1 MATYRKKNSFNRHYS
16 DQHGDMGAQIGSII
30 AVYVDEYSTVNGTID
45 KDAVAYNYPGYVY
58 CEGQDLNISDFPL
71 LYEAIGN
78 KYGGPNPSTVDL
90 KTWNGAKTANS
101 GNTGHTPGGIDL
113 GTFKVPDLRMKR
125 INGPGGIDGAGSL
138 TPDEAAMEVGDTGG
152 EWYISRARQL
162 KEYTF
167 GSVRI
172 SGYTNVVGF
181 IPGSLSGTAD
191 IEIGP
196 LEEKFLQGPPPH
208 SHVVL
213 GSEHDTRSVMDA
225 QDTAGSDQ
233 QPGWD
238 TGYGMILE
246 SQLPQGDAA
255 GHTHWIAE
263 FRPARNSTDA
273 ALDDPKD
280 MYSYDV
286 SETYAHEYAAPGTD
300 DAQGQVVYTV
310 QNNQDTS
317 YTWVC
322 PTGVTSV
329 CALCIGGGAGGM
341 SGNLGGGG
349 GGLGYKNN
357 ISVIPGQSYTVHVG
371 HGGTGST
378 ATPNTDYANVR
389 GGDSYFITYG
399 TVLGKGGGN
408 YGTPPTTAMGGG
420 FIGDGGGRGG
430 HATTYGGGGGAGGY
444 SGYGGGGQTGSD
456 AQSGSGGG
464 GAGCDC
470 SIAGANNG
478 ACGGGTGLLGIG
490 ANGQGASGGT
500 TSLNTTYTL
509 MSGGGA
515 GSGGQA
521 GENTN
526 SPLLKTANWVPISNA
541 QLSSGAANVW
551 STFMLNKA
559 IYPIAP
565 SLTINDPYLGTTQT
579 VGWTY
584 WVPTGTTISS
594 VTCTLECDG
603 QATLRWI
610 RPNDPSN
617 QPVLDLSASS
627 VSSGTPPYTGSA
639 TGQATNLGEG
649 YHVLLCTITNG
660 AVTGAGADNTWG
672 NNPGGIAFTAVRDDT
687 NATIIDSR
695 TNCTGG
701 LYGYG
706 DAKGGDGGYPGGG
719 GGANYWHSE
728 NAVATDPGDGAHG
741 AVRLM
746 CGPNRTYPSAAAD
759 VATQTTDEAINAYDN
774 PWGSFKHND
783 GKDNENDQTVTFI
796 KSKQMNVT
804 PAQAGIQLNEGTLTM
819 TGAEQ
824 LEVAAG
830 IVPRQPVP
838 LVLKYF
844 RVKYLIKAF

>member
-1 MATYRKKNSFNRHYS
+1 MATYRKRNSFNRHYS
-16 DQHGDMGAQIGSII
+16 DQHGDLGAPVGSII
-30 AVYVDEYSTVNGTID
+30 AVYVDDYSTVNGTID

-78 KYGGPNPSTVDL
+78 KYGGANPNTVDL
-90 KTWNGAKTANS
+90 KTWNGSKTANT
-101 GNTGHTPGGIDL
+101 GNSGHTPGGIDL

-125 INGPGGIDGAGSL
+125 INGPNGIDGAGSL
-138 TPDEAAMEVGDTGG
+138 TPDEAAMEVGDSGG

-172 SGYTNVVGF
+172 TGYTNVTGF
-181 IPGSLSGTAD
+181 IPGTLSGTAD

-196 LEEKFLQGPPPH
+196 LEEKFLNGPPPH
-208 SHVVL
+208 SHMVM
-213 GSEHDTRSVMDA
+213 GSEHDTRSIMDA
-225 QDTAGSDQ
+225 QDVDGSDG

-255 GHTHWIAE
+255 GHSHWIAE
-263 FRPARNSTDA
+263 MRPARNSLDA
-273 ALDDPKD
+273 TLDDPKD

-286 SETYAHEYAAPGTD
+286 SETYAHEFAPPGTD
-300 DAQGQVVYTV
+300 AAQGQVVYTV
-310 QNNQDTS
+310 QNNQDTTYS
-317 YTWVC
+317 WVC
-322 PTGVTSV
+322 PTGVTQV
-329 CALCIGGGAGGM
+329 HALCIGGGSGGM

-349 GGLGYKNN
+349 GGLGWKNN
-357 ISVIPGQSYTVHVG
+357 ITVVPGQAYTVVVG

-378 ATPNTDYANVR
+378 GTPNTDYANVR

-420 FIGDGGGRGG
+420 FIGDGGGNGG
-430 HATTYGGGGGAGGY
+430 HATTYGGGGGCGGY
-444 SGYGGGGQTGSD
+444 SGNGGGGTTPN
-456 AQSGSGGG
+456 AASGSGGS
-464 GAGCDC
+464 GAGADC
-470 SIAGANNG
+470 SIPSANNG
-478 ACGGGTGLLGIG
+478 AGGGGTGLLGIG
-490 ANGQGASGGT
+490 TTGDGASGQAT
-500 TSLNTTYTL
+500 TVATTYTL
-509 MSGGGA
+509 MSGGA
-515 GSGGQA
+515 PGSGGQA

-526 SPLLKTANWVPISNA
+526 SPLIKTANWVPISNA
-541 QLSSGAANVW
+541 QLSSGSAAVW
-551 STFMLNKA
+551 SSFMLNKA

-565 SLTINDPYLGTTQT
+565 SLTINDPYLGTAVQC
-579 VGWTY
+579 GWTY
-584 WVPTGTTISS
+584 FVPAGQTIAS

-603 QATLRWI
+603 GANLRWI
-610 RPNDPSN
+610 RPNDASN
-617 QPVLDLSASS
+617 APVLDISC
-627 VSSGTPPYTGSA
+627 VSTNTGTPPFTGTV
-639 TGQATNLGEG
+639 TGAATNLGEG
-649 YHVLLCTITNG
+649 FHVLLVTVTNG
-660 AVTGAGADNTWG
+660 PVQGAGADNTWG
-672 NNPGGIAFTAVRDDT
+672 NNPGGVAFTCVNDAT
-687 NATIIDSR
+687 SSTIIDSR

-728 NAVATDPGDGAHG
+728 NAVATDPGDGANG

-746 CGPNRTYPSAAAD
+746 WGPNRSYPSAAAD
-759 VATQTTDEAINAYDN
+759 VATGVTDEAVNAYDN
-774 PWGSFKHND
+774 PWGSFKWND
-783 GKDNENDQTVTFI
+783 GKVNDNDQTVTFI

-804 PAQAGIQLNEGTLTM
+804 PQQAGIQLNEGTLTM

-824 LEVAAG
+824 LEVAAN